1 MKVEI
6 KKIDSQ
12 GRIVLP
18 LSWRKRIKS
27 DEMVIVEKEDRIEIF
42 PREVDLTKYIDAVEI
57 DVKEFE
63 DYHEL
68 RKELGEELRKMA
80 RELRE

>member
-6 KKIDSQ
+6 KKLDSQ

-27 DEMVIVEKEDRIEIF
+27 DEMVIVERDDRIEIF
-42 PREVDLTKYIDAVEI
+42 PREVDLSKYIDAIEVDVE
-57 DVKEFE
+57 KFE

-68 RKELGEELRKMA
+68 R
-80 RELRE
+80 RELREKG

>member
-68 RKELGEELRKMA
+68 RKELGEELMKEA